1 MDVRGKTVTGMA
13 KYIDREALVEWL
25 KRIPL
30 KDLSDGRGLCRVILE
45 EDFKRAIK
53 KIPKGIIVDV
63 APVRWQPVLGYEGL
77 YEVNQFGQI
86 RNKDGQIMRQRL
98 KKAKYTVYKKV
109 SLYKDGKYKHLYVHR
124 IVAQAFIPNPQGFEL
139 INHKDEDGTNN
150 AVDNLEW
157 CDRSY
162 NATYGT
168 SPKKISKAFKG
179 RESEKRIAVYATN
192 KSGDFAGEWD
202 SITEAAKDVGCSTS
216 EISGALKGKRKTVKG
231 LIWNYRT
238 NCGAKMDG
246 VYNG

>member
-1 MDVRGKTVTGMA
+1 MKSR
-13 KYIDREALVEWL
+13 REAISEEIR
-25 KRIPL
+25 KHYYKNPPNFSYGEGF
-30 KDLSDGRGLCRVILE
+30 DRGLDRAQRVIL
-45 EDFKRAIK
+45 DA
-53 KIPKGIIVDV
+53 PAADV
-63 APVRWQPVLGYEGL
+63 SPVRWKPVLGYEGL

-168 SPKKISKAFKG
+168 SPKKISKASKG

-192 KSGDFAGEWD
+192 KSGDSAGEWD

-231 LIWNYRT
+231 LIWNYCP
-238 NCGAKMDG
+238 NCGAKME
-246 VYNG
+246 VKE